1 MQQKPQKI
9 TPYITLPK
17 GGPHVIANQHIKK
30 DNTQDRDVAPHASA
44 PAKGSDQ
51 RRHRGVGRTH
61 GSAEPTLKC
70 VQVHIG
76 GKDDLILLKAVCNIT
91 M

>member
-44 PAKGSDQ
+44 PAKGTDQ
-51 RRHRGVGRTH
+51 RRHRGVGRTR
-61 GSAEPTLKC
+61 GSAESSLKP
-70 VQVHIG
+70 VQVHFG
-76 GKDDLILLKAVCNIT
+76 RRLDLIL
-91 M
+91 